1 MTSRPPSADQEA
13 VVRLFTRLDV
23 EAVDI
28 SHGRTDI
35 PAAVARL
42 VQLVPPARLD
52 LVEEVLGR
60 VARRDLSVTLDWPP
74 SHVVHQLIFRVRR
87 VHAGD
92 LRLRGRSGE
101 VVDLIAYTDTAGR
114 DRRCYRL
121 SRHGVFIGEY
131 KTPEELGRVVD
142 LAWLVE
148 DDPGQAAI
156 PPGE

>member
-92 LRLRGRSGE
+92 VRLRGRSGE

-131 KTPEELGRVVD
+131 KTPEELGMVVD
-142 LAWLVE
+142 VAWLVE